1 MERKRETEKRGELQR
16 KGEKLANREKCNF
29 ALETFLFLRYTSLAW
44 ERLQCYAIIML
55 SQSTL
60 VKNLVVSYPYIRLL
74 WERVKS

>member
-44 ERLQCYAIIML
+44 ERLQCYAILM
-55 SQSTL
+55 SS
-60 VKNLVVSYPYIRLL
+60 
-74 WERVKS
+74 